1 MNEGFA
7 KCQDWSINNSRA
19 GAERLYLAE
28 KAAKEARLRL
38 WKDYKPSGPQIE
50 FTGTVVE
57 IVNADALII
66 RTQNGENKKVFLS
79 SIRPPS
85 REKKTNDEANN
96 ASRKDFKPL
105 YDIPWMLEAREFLR
119 EKFIRKNVKVVVDY
133 TQPARDNFPEK
144 LCCTVTCGKT
154 YARFFTV
161 RLNKIVTNL
170 TLLNIPLETSRRHWL
185 HEGWQG

>member
-1 MNEGFA
+1 LCKDLKLQSLHKICFISSPSGNIAEILLSEGFA
-7 KCQDWSINNSRA
+7 KCQDWSISNSRS
-19 GAERLYLAE
+19 GAEKLYLAE

-50 FTGTVVE
+50 FTGTIVE
-57 IVNADALII
+57 IINADALII

-79 SIRPPS
+79 SIRPPT
-85 REKKTNDEANN
+85 REKKNTEDSNSTA
-96 ASRKDFKPL
+96 RPKDFRPL

-154 YARFFTV
+154 
-161 RLNKIVTNL
+161 
-170 TLLNIPLETSRRHWL
+170 
-185 HEGWQG
+185 

>member
-1 MNEGFA
+1 MVVYILIIFLTGNIAEILLSEGFA
-7 KCQDWSINNSRA
+7 KCQDWSISNSRS
-19 GAERLYLAE
+19 GAEKLYLAE

-57 IVNADALII
+57 VINADALII

-79 SIRPPS
+79 SIRPPT
-85 REKKTNDEANN
+85 REKKNTEDSNN
-96 ASRKDFKPL
+96 TVRSKDFRPL

-144 LCCTVTCGKT
+144 VCCTVTCGKT
-154 YARFFTV
+154 
-161 RLNKIVTNL
+161 
-170 TLLNIPLETSRRHWL
+170 
-185 HEGWQG
+185 